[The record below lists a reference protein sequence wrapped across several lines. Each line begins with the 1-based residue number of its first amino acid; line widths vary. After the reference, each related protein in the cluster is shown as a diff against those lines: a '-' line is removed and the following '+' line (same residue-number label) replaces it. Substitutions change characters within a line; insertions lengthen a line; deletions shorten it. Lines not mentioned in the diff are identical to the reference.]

1 MSTRESR
8 RERYGEG
15 DQTREGTSWREGRR
29 ERYFRRRKT
38 IRFGLSVGGY
48 SRGARLEEGWRIN
61 TRRSLISQYRKNTTL
76 HFSPLSRS
84 PAYPLSAVLRSSYS
98 ARTPFSTSSH
108 DLVRLRCAILT
119 KSRPP
124 FSALRR
130 IIRAFPSFRHSLP
143 SSIPKLP
150 RSELPTAISLSR
162 VHPRSGP
169 TPRTPSSSRSVH
181 LIHLSSF
188 SLSLPLSN
196 NSKTNDGSL
205 HFLLRPT
212 PSLLFLYPLSNRNL
226 GNLDSLNPN
235 LRYDRSPSYLF
246 SIPYVFPLFPLP
258 SFSF

>member
-1 MSTRESR
+1 MQSYVHRTLLDPLLDEQSR
-8 RERYGEG
+8 WEYDYAARIL
-15 DQTREGTSWREGRR
+15 TS
-29 ERYFRRRKT
+29 
-38 IRFGLSVGGY
+38 L
-48 SRGARLEEGWRIN
+48 N
-61 TRRSLISQYRKNTTL
+61 PRSLLCEGN
-76 HFSPLSRS
+76 
-84 PAYPLSAVLRSSYS
+84 SSF
-98 ARTPFSTSSH
+98 P
-108 DLVRLRCAILT
+108 LVRH
-119 KSRPP
+119 
-124 FSALRR
+124 
-130 IIRAFPSFRHSLP
+130 FPSSP
-143 SSIPKLP
+143 IPKLP
-150 RSELPTAISLSR
+150 RSELHTATVSHFLVYI
-162 VHPRSGP
+162 PRSGP
-169 TPRTPSSSRSVH
+169 TPRDPPSSRSVH